1 MTLRFFQLV
10 GITGPDYTKP
20 YATDDYPQIFI
31 IPLKSGYYMNSC
43 LTHVVYMQNL
53 LLTLFCH
60 HVAKNVAKA
69 INNYNCSFFYNSFPT
84 SFLEK

>member
-1 MTLRFFQLV
+1 
-10 GITGPDYTKP
+10 
-20 YATDDYPQIFI
+20 
-31 IPLKSGYYMNSC
+31 MNSC
-43 LTHVVYMQNL
+43 LTHVVYMQNF